1 MWRAL
6 LVTRHSHSRR
16 DWLIFVLVI
25 PPRSVP
31 FAVQVRISIIALITA
46 NFSVNGAAVKSDN
59 RRGTRISHGPYTRD
73 ERGRKHP
80 VNTPLSA
87 RAGLQFKAPREE
99 EKRREHAEIWER
111 NQVPSSRRKRATPFS
126 ASLLYRGGANSA
138 WQPLP
143 CEPESPLQ
151 VSFSENSYQRA
162 FLLLQLSLYLSPLQS
177 WVNKRNVRKSLDNYY
192 PRVRIMGVWG
202 VWPP

>member
-1 MWRAL
+1 MAS
-6 LVTRHSHSRR
+6 VTRRSHSRH

-59 RRGTRISHGPYTRD
+59 RRGTRISHGPYKRD

-80 VNTPLSA
+80 VNTPLRA

-126 ASLLYRGGANSA
+126 ASLLYRGAQIPLDSHYPASPSRPPSSVFLWEQLPACIPSA
-138 WQPLP
+138 AIKP
-143 CEPESPLQ
+143 
-151 VSFSENSYQRA
+151 
-162 FLLLQLSLYLSPLQS
+162 YLSPLQS
-177 WVNKRNVRKSLDNYY
+177 WVNKRNVRKSLDHYY